1 MAGKIEARLQALSID
16 LPEAASP
23 AANYIPYV
31 ITSNLIFVSGQLPFM
46 NGALPGVGK
55 VGRDLT
61 VEEAREIARIC
72 GLNLIAQARA
82 ACGGDLDRIA
92 RVVKVGGFVNAV
104 EDFDQHPEI
113 INGCSDLMVEVFED
127 KGRHSR
133 FAVGAGS
140 LPRGVSVEIE
150 AIFELAV

>member
-31 ITSNLIFVSGQLPFM
+31 ITGNLIFVSGQLPFM

-61 VEEAREIARIC
+61 VEEAREAFERVARDY
-72 GLNLIAQARA
+72 GWRL
-82 ACGGDLDRIA
+82 
-92 RVVKVGGFVNAV
+92 
-104 EDFDQHPEI
+104 
-113 INGCSDLMVEVFED
+113 
-127 KGRHSR
+127 
-133 FAVGAGS
+133 
-140 LPRGVSVEIE
+140 
-150 AIFELAV
+150 

>member
-1 MAGKIEARLQALSID
+1 MAGTIDARLQELSIE
-16 LPEAASP
+16 LPEAAAP

-31 ITSNLIFVSGQLPFM
+31 VSGNMVFVSGQLPFW
-46 NGALPGVGK
+46 NGALNGVGK
-55 VGRDLT
+55 VGRDMT
-61 VEEAREIARIC
+61 VEQAGDVARLC

-104 EDFDQHPEI
+104 EDFDQHPQI
-113 INGCSDLMVEVFED
+113 INSCSDLMVEVFQD

-140 LPRGVSVEIE
+140 LPRGVAVEIE
-150 AIFELAV
+150 AVFELVD

>member
-1 MAGKIEARLQALSID
+1 LQALSID

-31 ITSNLIFVSGQLPFM
+31 ITGNLIFVSGQLPFM
-46 NGALPGVGK
+46 NGALSGVGK

>member
-1 MAGKIEARLQALSID
+1 MDFSHRRHRL
-16 LPEAASP
+16 
-23 AANYIPYV
+23 
-31 ITSNLIFVSGQLPFM
+31 VSSR
-46 NGALPGVGK
+46 
-55 VGRDLT
+55 GR
-61 VEEAREIARIC
+61 
-72 GLNLIAQARA
+72 
-82 ACGGDLDRIA
+82 GGDLDRIA

>member
-31 ITSNLIFVSGQLPFM
+31 ITGSLIFVSGQLPFM
-46 NGALPGVGK
+46 NGALSGVGK